1 MPELEDCIL
10 ITGKEYLSLESPE
23 FIGQTRLDENC
34 MYYMVW
40 KSDNILYKTYQH
52 IWFFD
57 F

>member
-52 IWFFD
+52 I
-57 F
+57 